1 MARHERRPFC
11 DNIFVF
17 IYFLFYFAAA
27 VSSATNATHLL
38 RLTIF
43 RANFQRRPQRSLFI
57 ILFILFLLCF
67 ILAYL
72 LRFWQRWNTV
82 GNGAPFI
89 LVFSSAVIVVWCD
102 ESAPLVFFFHSITSL
117 LLLWGRPYW
126 VASMKSISNCP
137 DDFRSLRLRTARRFR
152 FILFFFIWFPTA
164 SSINPRWLGLIEFQ
178 RVVLGFTGFYWVL
191 LGFTGFYRVLLGFTG
206 FLLEFTGF
214 IPRFTKFCVVSL
226 GSTGLYCV

>member
-1 MARHERRPFC
+1 MKKKKRPVKDSVKLGRKKKLGNDNRQSAHDFCGRRGGRSFCVFFQIFFTVVFAVMARHERRPFC

-67 ILAYL
+67 ILGYL

-89 LVFSSAVIVVWCD
+89 LVFSSAVIVV
-102 ESAPLVFFFHSITSL
+102 
-117 LLLWGRPYW
+117 
-126 VASMKSISNCP
+126 
-137 DDFRSLRLRTARRFR
+137 
-152 FILFFFIWFPTA
+152 
-164 SSINPRWLGLIEFQ
+164 
-178 RVVLGFTGFYWVL
+178 
-191 LGFTGFYRVLLGFTG
+191 
-206 FLLEFTGF
+206 
-214 IPRFTKFCVVSL
+214 
-226 GSTGLYCV
+226 